1 MIQPMAEKENMIVD
15 KYLRDIQGQSL
26 LSDDEERQLSGR
38 ILRGDVAAPG
48 ELAQANLKFVVALA
62 NQYRGKGIDM
72 ADLISEGNIAMLE
85 AAQRFDASRGKR
97 FVSFAAPAIRQAME
111 QAIERQ
117 TGLGRVPKDLKEKI
131 SSKRKTPV
139 SIDQPINEHSPQTL
153 VDVIANKDAAA
164 ADNGIEQS
172 TLNERMLLAIARLD
186 DRQQQVIKHFFGI
199 GAERLTLAEIAQ
211 RMGIKRERARQIRD
225 KALRRMR

>member
-1 MIQPMAEKENMIVD
+1 MAEKENMIVD